1 MNNFTNQYQN
11 SNQQQKLYQNND
23 HYSQPVSI
31 GEWVV
36 ALVVLM
42 IPLVNIIMF
51 IYWAIAAK
59 NPSKR
64 NFFRANLLIFGI
76 FLALFLLIILFAGN

>member
-76 FLALFLLIILFAGN
+76 FLALSLLIILFAGN